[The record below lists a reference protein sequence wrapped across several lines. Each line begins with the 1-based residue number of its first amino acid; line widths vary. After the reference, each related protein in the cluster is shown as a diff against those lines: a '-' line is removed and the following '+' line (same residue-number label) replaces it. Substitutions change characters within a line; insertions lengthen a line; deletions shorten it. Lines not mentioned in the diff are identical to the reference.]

1 MGVPHLD
8 LGDEVVG
15 VLLRGAAVRLVDVLR
30 HHAGVYARASVV
42 SEAQKIEGIASRGRG

>member
-30 HHAGVYARASVV
+30 HHAGIYFASQLLAPG
-42 SEAQKIEGIASRGRG
+42 SERQH